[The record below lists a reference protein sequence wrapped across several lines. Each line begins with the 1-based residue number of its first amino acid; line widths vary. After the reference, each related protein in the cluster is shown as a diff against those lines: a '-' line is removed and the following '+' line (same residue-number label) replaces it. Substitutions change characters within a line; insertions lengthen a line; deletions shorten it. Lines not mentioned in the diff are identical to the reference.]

1 MVLTYCSF
9 CLLLMESINKWF
21 ENNCPYSEGV
31 AIYSS
36 LKTPNANLLRLFKLK
51 ESAANLEKLKYELGK
66 FKKASSPAALP
77 TPEKP
82 TVNIEATAVAI
93 EKKQQ
98 LMFHELPPE
107 LRPELLKANELFRKN
122 CYLKVTLN
130 DLPDEAEDE
139 AIELQMQISDNLKK
153 NRLCWKKIDFWTEHR
168 QLPKEVTSG
177 FEKLT
182 GAQLVKK
189 QQYLFQNISKMQK
202 RFDENLRLLSTAD
215 TISNKS
221 RLQRLITKQDADLIQ
236 KNEELQIITNLI
248 DGR

>member
-1 MVLTYCSF
+1 
-9 CLLLMESINKWF
+9 MESVEKWF
-21 ENNCPYSEGV
+21 ANNHPYSEGV
-31 AIYSS
+31 AIYSG
-36 LKTPNANLLRLFKLK
+36 LKPNANLLRLFKLK
-51 ESAANLEKLKYELGK
+51 ESVANLEKLKYELGK
-66 FKKASSPAALP
+66 LLKTPASAVKPI
-77 TPEKP
+77 PEKP
-82 TVNIEATAVAI
+82 IVNIEATAVAI

-122 CYLKVTLN
+122 CFLKVTLN
-130 DLPDEAEDE
+130 DLPNHAEDE
-139 AIELQMQISDNLKK
+139 ALELQIQISDNLKK

-189 QQYLFQNISKMQK
+189 QQYLFQNISKMKK
-202 RFDENLRLLSTAD
+202 RFDANLKQLSATENNTKKARL
-215 TISNKS
+215 K
-221 RLQRLITKQDADLIQ
+221 RLVTKQDADLIK

>member
-1 MVLTYCSF
+1 
-9 CLLLMESINKWF
+9 MESIEKWF
-21 ENNCPYSEGV
+21 ANNCPYPEGV
-31 AIYSS
+31 VIYSE
-36 LKTPNANLLRLFKLK
+36 LKTPKANLLRLFKLK
-51 ESAANLEKLKYELGK
+51 ESPANLEKLKYELGK
-66 FKKASSPAALP
+66 LKNVT
-77 TPEKP
+77 TPVINPIQEKP
-82 TVNIEATAVAI
+82 IVDIEATAVAI

-130 DLPDEAEDE
+130 DLPPEAEDE
-139 AIELQMQISDNLKK
+139 ALELQLQISDNLKK
-153 NRLCWKKIDFWTEHR
+153 NRLCWKKIDFWTENR

-189 QQYLFQNISKMQK
+189 QQYLFQNISKMKK
-202 RFDENLRLLSTAD
+202 RFDKNLRLLASTES
-215 TISNKS
+215 ISSKT
-221 RLQRLITKQDADLIQ
+221 RLQRSVTKQDAELIK
-236 KNEELQIITNLI
+236 KNEELQIITSLI

>member
-1 MVLTYCSF
+1 
-9 CLLLMESINKWF
+9 MESIEKWF
-21 ENNCPYSEGV
+21 TNNCPYPEGV
-31 AIYSS
+31 VLYSE

-51 ESAANLEKLKYELGK
+51 ESPANLEKLKYELGK
-66 FKKASSPAALP
+66 FKNSPTPAIKP

-82 TVNIEATAVAI
+82 IVNIEATAIAA

-122 CYLKVTLN
+122 CFLKVTLN
-130 DLPDEAEDE
+130 DLPAEAEDE
-139 AIELQMQISDNLKK
+139 ALELQMQISDNLKK
-153 NRLCWKKIDFWTEHR
+153 NRLCWKKIDFWLEYR

-189 QQYLFQNISKMQK
+189 QQYLFQNISKMK
-202 RFDENLRLLSTAD
+202 RRFDENIKELSATENITKKARL
-215 TISNKS
+215 K
-221 RLQRLITKQDADLIQ
+221 RLITKQDADLIQ
-236 KNEELQIITNLI
+236 KNEELQIINKLI

>member
-9 CLLLMESINKWF
+9 GVLLMESINKWF

-36 LKTPNANLLRLFKLK
+36 LKTPNANLLRLFKK
-51 ESAANLEKLKYELGK
+51 NESAANLEKLKYELGK

-77 TPEKP
+77 TAEKP
-82 TVNIEATAVAI
+82 PVIIEATAVAS

-107 LRPELLKANELFRKN
+107 LRPVLLQANELFRKN
-122 CYLKVTLN
+122 CFLKVTLN
-130 DLPDEAEDE
+130 ELPETSENEALE
-139 AIELQMQISDNLKK
+139 IELQIDKNLKTNK
-153 NRLCWKKIDFWTEHR
+153 LCWKKIDFWTEHR
-168 QLPKEVTSG
+168 QLPKEVNSG

-221 RLQRLITKQDADLIQ
+221 RLQRLITKQDADLIK
-236 KNEELQIITNLI
+236 KNEELQIITTLI

>member
-1 MVLTYCSF
+1 
-9 CLLLMESINKWF
+9 MERVEKWF
-21 ENNCPYSEGV
+21 ANNCPYQEGV
-31 AIYSS
+31 AIYRES
-36 LKTPNANLLRLFKLK
+36 KNPNANLLRLFKLK

-66 FKKASSPAALP
+66 LKNVTTPAVKPIQKKPI
-77 TPEKP
+77 
-82 TVNIEATAVAI
+82 VNIEATAVAI

-139 AIELQMQISDNLKK
+139 ALEFQMQISDNLKK

-189 QQYLFQNISKMQK
+189 QQYLFQNISKMK
-202 RFDENLRLLSTAD
+202 RRFDENLKQLSATENITKKARL
-215 TISNKS
+215 K
-221 RLQRLITKQDADLIQ
+221 RLITKQDADLIQ